1 MQASTPRARVS
12 LLAVAAAL
20 TAVLV
25 AAPTAGAATV
35 DGGDAKLD
43 FKTFAAAKKLSV
55 KTVGASPNT
64 KTGGTFSVGTGTVT
78 FNEQPSGNL
87 GVGSTA
93 SQLQFKLGKRTL
105 TLTAFTLKLTSG
117 KGALNAVVN
126 KKGKAVTL
134 FDVAS
139 QGKIGPNAPS
149 FTQLRMN
156 TSNMQLTKSGAAAIN
171 KALGLTKPARGRKD
185 PRVKAKQKVGTM
197 SLTGQRSLK
206 VSGGASQTV
215 YDVAF
220 YDRLKS
226 CDITL
231 GSVPDATP
239 IAADPNSAPRGGV
252 SLPIKAGTVNAST
265 LLGNIDHS
273 GGTVLD
279 RPGPGQPGNT
289 TGKAEYR
296 SELTDFTFDFGAG
309 QQVLSSFVKNLTR
322 RSPVG
327 DVTGTLTTQ
336 LNDTGGTLQLNGD
349 LVLSDVARQL
359 LSSNQPPVGADC
371 ALPPGSK
378 IGAVSMTA
386 NVN

>member
-1 MQASTPRARVS
+1 MHASVPRARFG

-20 TAVLV
+20 IAVLA
-25 AAPTAGAATV
+25 AAPSAGAATI
-35 DGGDAKLD
+35 DGGDAKFD
-43 FKTFAAAKKLSV
+43 FKTFTKAKKATF
-55 KTVGASPNT
+55 KTVGANPNT

-87 GVGSTA
+87 GIGGTS
-93 SQLQFKLGKRTL
+93 SQMQFKIGKKTM

-139 QGKIGPNAPS
+139 PGKIGPNSPT
-149 FTQLRMN
+149 FTELRMSS
-156 TSNMQLTKSGAAAIN
+156 SNMQLTKSGAASIN
-171 KALGLTKPARGRKD
+171 KAFGLKGRQV
-185 PRVKAKQKVGTM
+185 VKAKQKVGTM
-197 SLTGQRSLK
+197 SLIGQRSLK
-206 VSGGASQTV
+206 VSGGTSQTV
-215 YDVAF
+215 YDVPF
-220 YDRLKS
+220 YDRLQE

-239 IAADPNSAPRGGV
+239 IAVDPNSAPRGGV

-265 LLGNIDHS
+265 LFGNIDHS

-279 RPGPGQPGNT
+279 RPAPGQPGNR
-289 TGKAEYR
+289 TGRAEYR
-296 SELTDFTFDFGAG
+296 SELTDFTFDFGEGPGGTRA
-309 QQVLSSFVKNLTR
+309 QVLSSFVKNLTR

-349 LVLSDVARQL
+349 LVLSEAAAIL
-359 LSSNQPPVGADC
+359 LSSKDPPIGADC
-371 ALPPGSK
+371 PIPAGSK
-378 IGAVSMTA
+378 IGAVQMTA